1 MFDIELDSG
10 IRRVTDRWNLV
21 ILVSFRTGTSK
32 YKNLED
38 GIFVGSETV
47 KSLGE
52 RAFKAGVR
60 ISKLYSSKTN
70 ITL

>member
-1 MFDIELDSG
+1 M
-10 IRRVTDRWNLV
+10 TDEWNLV

-32 YKNLED
+32 YNNLED
-38 GIFVGSETV
+38 IILVGSETV
-47 KSLGE
+47 KSLGGG
-52 RAFKAGVR
+52 AFKGGVR

>member
-1 MFDIELDSG
+1 M
-10 IRRVTDRWNLV
+10 RTDEWNLV
-21 ILVSFRTGTSK
+21 ILVRFRTGTSK

-38 GIFVGSETV
+38 SIFVGSETV
-47 KSLGE
+47 KSLGGG
-52 RAFKAGVR
+52 AFKAGVR